1 MRILFILCAL
11 FFMPVSVQEREARH
25 RAILEILDSQPVTRQ
40 SELVDLLNQRGIKAT
55 QSSISRDLRSL
66 GIAKL
71 GQGYGTV
78 DKPGDPGD
86 EQQLIAGFLRGLE
99 TAGPHLLV
107 VETAVGAAQ
116 RVAVFLDRTGWPEIV
131 GTLSGDDT
139 IFVATRS
146 AGAQRRLSA
155 RLESIR
161 GR

>member
-1 MRILFILCAL
+1 
-11 FFMPVSVQEREARH
+11 MPISSEEREARH
-25 RAILEILDSQPVTRQ
+25 RAILEILDSQAISRQ
-40 SELVDLLNQRGIKAT
+40 SELVRLLNQRGITAT

-71 GQGYGTV
+71 GEAYGAPNAPADT
-78 DKPGDPGD
+78 GD
-86 EQQLIAGFLRGLE
+86 EQRLIGGYVRRLD

-131 GTLSGDDT
+131 GTVSGDDT
-139 IFVATRS
+139 IFVATRN
-146 AGAQRRLSA
+146 AGDQRRLSA
-155 RLESIR
+155 RLENIR